1 MTNVLIGDIDQ
12 QIINRFV
19 IKSFINVS
27 KFWPPSAYNKKRAI
41 HFGVYLFAIIVT
53 LFAIIIIIIII
64 FFFKIKK
71 DEDKKR
77 KI

>member
-1 MTNVLIGDIDQ
+1 LLIGVIDQ

-64 FFFKIKK
+64 FFKIKK